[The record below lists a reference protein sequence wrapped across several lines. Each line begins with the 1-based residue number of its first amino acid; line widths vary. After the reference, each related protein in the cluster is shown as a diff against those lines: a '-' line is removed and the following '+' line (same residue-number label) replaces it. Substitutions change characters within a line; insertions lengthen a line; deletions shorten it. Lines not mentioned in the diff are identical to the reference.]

1 MARSRLVWRRRSS
14 FRCARMA
21 FVHFARTRGCR
32 YIGAS
37 MVDRS
42 FHRAVRARCP
52 LMLSLFGRHRN
63 LLVTSGRRFCLGR
76 TSRSSSRPSI
86 EARAVVRGVIVRDRC
101 VVIVLVASPGAAVK
115 ACAGIAE
122 SVVNAAI
129 KPNGWSPVT
138 RIPDVEAVY
147 EAPISRR
154 PQQSDF
160 RRQNPSAGNPVIA
173 DVVAVGPIPRHPDV
187 AGSRT
192 DWLGIDRQEGWTY
205 SHTYRD
211 TNIYS

>member
-1 MARSRLVWRRRSS
+1 MARSRLVRHRRSS

-32 YIGAS
+32 YIGPS

-52 LMLSLFGRHRN
+52 LMLRLFGRHRN
-63 LLVTSGRRFCLGR
+63 VLVMSGSRFCLGR
-76 TSRSSSRPSI
+76 TSRSSSRPPVK
-86 EARAVVRGVIVRDRC
+86 ACPVVRAAIVRDRC
-101 VVIVLVASPGAAVK
+101 VVNVVYHGRVHVRYTFVVIVLIASPGPAVK

-122 SVVNAAI
+122 SVVNPAI

-160 RRQNPSAGNPVIA
+160 RR
-173 DVVAVGPIPRHPDV
+173 
-187 AGSRT
+187 
-192 DWLGIDRQEGWTY
+192 
-205 SHTYRD
+205 
-211 TNIYS
+211 

>member
-14 FRCARMA
+14 LRCARMA

-32 YIGAS
+32 YIGPS

-42 FHRAVRARCP
+42 FHRAVRARCL

-63 LLVTSGRRFCLGR
+63 VLVTPGRRFYLGR
-76 TSRSSSRPSI
+76 TSHSSSRPSV
-86 EARAVVRGVIVRDRC
+86 EARAVVRGAIVRDRC
-101 VVIVLVASPGAAVK
+101 VVNVVYQGRVHVRDTFVVIVLVASPGPTVK

-122 SVVNAAI
+122 SVVNPAI

-147 EAPISRR
+147 EPPISRR
-154 PQQSDF
+154 P
-160 RRQNPSAGNPVIA
+160 
-173 DVVAVGPIPRHPDV
+173 
-187 AGSRT
+187 
-192 DWLGIDRQEGWTY
+192 
-205 SHTYRD
+205 
-211 TNIYS
+211 

>member
-1 MARSRLVWRRRSS
+1 MAS
-14 FRCARMA
+14 
-21 FVHFARTRGCR
+21 VHFARTRGGL

-63 LLVTSGRRFCLGR
+63 VLVTSGRRFCLGR

-101 VVIVLVASPGAAVK
+101 VVNVVYHGRVHVRDSFVVIVLVASPGAAVK
-115 ACAGIAE
+115 ACVGIAE

-211 TNIYS
+211 TNIYR